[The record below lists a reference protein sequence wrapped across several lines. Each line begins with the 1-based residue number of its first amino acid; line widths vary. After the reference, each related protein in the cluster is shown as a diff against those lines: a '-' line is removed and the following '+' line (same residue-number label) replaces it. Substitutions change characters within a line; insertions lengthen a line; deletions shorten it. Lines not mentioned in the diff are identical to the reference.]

1 MNKADGQDTADRL
14 CATGCSEQWSKKLRV
29 PCDGG
34 YCWKEPHINWRTPEC
49 RSRTSR
55 WTPTTVRW
63 RRSLARSEEL
73 FGLLPASTGA
83 CVIRTSTCRRPTKF
97 TFLPLVPQ
105 QKEEKTWTCSIVLPA
120 TTLGTRG
127 VCWNTRVL

>member
-1 MNKADGQDTADRL
+1 MVRTRQTASVQLLRTPWTLRRKHKIWLAKRTKAAL
-14 CATGCSEQWSKKLRV
+14 SSTGCSEQWSKKLRV

-63 RRSLARSEEL
+63 MRSLARSEKL
-73 FGLLPASTGA
+73 
-83 CVIRTSTCRRPTKF
+83 

-105 QKEEKTWTCSIVLPA
+105 QKEEKTWTCSIVLQA